1 MPDTEA
7 APGVPKRA
15 WGEPLKR
22 LDRAWTALESRLCAA
37 VLLAEIA
44 ALCLWISLKGLSA
57 EYTPGSGDKSGLVYR
72 ALLGA
77 AVLGVAANRAFRG
90 RARHDVAVTAAVVL
104 GALGARA
111 WANVGSEYFANLL
124 NWMQSAS
131 FLTLIGGV
139 SGIAKRLTLW
149 LALLGAS
156 LATGQGKHINV
167 DVVMRFLTPK
177 LRVPV
182 AVVGWLTAAVVC
194 AAGVWGFFD
203 HIAIESFRAPA
214 TAPCPE
220 DPNKTCDVPPG
231 AKIATVQGEMG
242 KDLFLA
248 GRQLSLDV
256 RSFPR
261 VIAGTKYDTYLHAA
275 EWNAWMAGGGW
286 EAHYDRDAVAS
297 LKMSEDAP
305 EQTHLPIISIPGS
318 AENVPGLLVKDL
330 NFIFPFGLFII
341 ALRFVLRAL
350 LAISG
355 QVRVD
360 PDAAHGDDD
369 VAHAHEGGGLQGTG
383 GAAGADKGAVPG

>member
-1 MPDTEA
+1 MAESTEA
-7 APGVPKRA
+7 PAVPRRA

-22 LDRAWTALESRLCAA
+22 LDRAWTSLESRLCAA
-37 VLLAEIA
+37 VLVAEVF

-57 EYTPGSGDKSGLVYR
+57 VYTPGSGDTSGLVYR

-77 AVLGVAANRAFRG
+77 AVLGGIAHRALRG
-90 RARHDVAVTAAVVL
+90 RPRHEAWVTAAVVL
-104 GALGARA
+104 GALLSRA
-111 WANVGSEYFANLL
+111 WASAGAEYFANLL

-182 AVVGWLTAAVVC
+182 AVVGWTAAAIVC

-203 HIAIESFRAPA
+203 HIAIESFRSPA
-214 TAPCPE
+214 SAPCPG
-220 DPNKTCDVPPG
+220 DPDRTCDAPPG
-231 AKIATVQGEMG
+231 AKIATVKEEMG
-242 KDLFLA
+242 RDLFLA
-248 GRQLSLDV
+248 GRQLSLDL

-261 VIAGTKYDTYLHAA
+261 VVAGAKYDKYLRAP
-275 EWNAWMAGGGW
+275 EWNAWMRGGGW
-286 EAHYDRDAVAS
+286 EAHYDPQAVSS
-297 LKMSEDAP
+297 LMMSDDAP
-305 EQTHLPIISIPGS
+305 DQTHLPIISIPGS
-318 AENVPGLLVKDL
+318 AENVPGCLVKDL
-330 NFIFPFGLFII
+330 NFVFPFGLLMI

-360 PDAAHGDDD
+360 PDAAHGDED
-369 VAHAHEGGGLQGTG
+369 VERAHEG
-383 GAAGADKGAVPG
+383 AAAADEKAVAR